1 MHDRAFEVA
10 KRAKTSFVAATA
22 EIERKKA
29 KVYGLLG
36 ATGPRSA
43 IVVLGGC

>member
-22 EIERKKA
+22 EIERKKV

-36 ATGPRSA
+36 ATGGR
-43 IVVLGGC
+43 